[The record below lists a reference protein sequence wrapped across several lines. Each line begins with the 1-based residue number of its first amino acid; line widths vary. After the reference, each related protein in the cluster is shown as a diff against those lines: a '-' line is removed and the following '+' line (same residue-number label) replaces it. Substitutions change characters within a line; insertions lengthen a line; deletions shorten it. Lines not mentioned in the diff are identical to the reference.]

1 MIKQSIIKCAFISF
15 LKVQCVDFSTSV
27 VGDKQLP
34 FPVSC
39 SQYVVETTVAVE
51 TWSLN
56 MADAVKKG
64 PQTSVDIKRSF

>member
-1 MIKQSIIKCAFISF
+1 MWILIS
-15 LKVQCVDFSTSV
+15 SV

-34 FPVSC
+34 SPVSR

-56 MADAVKKG
+56 MADAVKEG

>member
-1 MIKQSIIKCAFISF
+1 MWILVS
-15 LKVQCVDFSTSV
+15 SV

-34 FPVSC
+34 SPVSC

-56 MADAVKKG
+56 MADAVKEG